1 MRDLAL
7 DPATGDL
14 AISGG
19 RIRLTAPGAESVSQK
34 LRVRLRLF
42 KGEWHLD
49 ASVGVPY
56 YTDVL
61 GRHPLSAVEALLRRA
76 IVTCPG
82 VKALESFV
90 LTLNADRS
98 ASLTF
103 TVRAVGENDP
113 VTIED
118 FRVGTPGGR

>member
-14 AISGG
+14 DLTG
-19 RIRLTAPGAESVSQK
+19 RRLRLTEPGAESVAQK

-49 ASVGVPY
+49 TSVGVPY

-61 GRHPLSAVEALLRRA
+61 GRQSQTAVEALLRRV

-82 VKALESFV
+82 VLSLESFV
-90 LTLNADRS
+90 LTVNADRT
-98 ASLTF
+98 ATLTF
-103 TVRAVGENDP
+103 AVRAVGAEEP

-118 FRVGTPGGR
+118 FRVGVPGVV

>member
-19 RIRLTAPGAESVSQK
+19 RLRLTELGAESVAQK

-42 KGEWHLD
+42 RGEWFMD
-49 ASVGVPY
+49 TSVGVPY

-61 GRHPLSAVEALLRRA
+61 GRHPLSAVEALLRQA

-82 VKALESFV
+82 VKTLESFTFAV
-90 LTLNADRS
+90 NPDRT
-98 ASLTF
+98 ATLTF
-103 TVRAVGENDP
+103 GVRAVDAGEL

-118 FRVGTPGGR
+118 FRVGVPGVT

>member
-19 RIRLTAPGAESVSQK
+19 RLRLTEPGAESVAQK

-42 KGEWHLD
+42 RGEWFMD
-49 ASVGVPY
+49 TSVGVPY

-61 GRHPLSAVEALLRRA
+61 GRHPLSAVEALLRQA

-82 VKALESFV
+82 VLGLDSFV
-90 LTLNADRS
+90 FAVGADRV
-98 ASLTF
+98 ATLTF
-103 TVRAVGENDP
+103 TVRAVDAAEP
-113 VTIED
+113 VTVAD
-118 FRVGTPGGR
+118 FRVGGAGVN

>member
-14 AISGG
+14 AILGG
-19 RIRLTAPGAESVSQK
+19 RLRLTEPGAESVAQK

-61 GRHPLSAVEALLRRA
+61 GRHSTAAVEALLRRA

-82 VKALESFV
+82 VKALESFTFV
-90 LTLNADRS
+90 ASPDRT
-98 ASLTF
+98 ATVTF
-103 TVRAVGENDP
+103 TVRAVGEDEP
-113 VTIED
+113 VTIDD
-118 FRVGTPGGR
+118 FRIGTPGGR